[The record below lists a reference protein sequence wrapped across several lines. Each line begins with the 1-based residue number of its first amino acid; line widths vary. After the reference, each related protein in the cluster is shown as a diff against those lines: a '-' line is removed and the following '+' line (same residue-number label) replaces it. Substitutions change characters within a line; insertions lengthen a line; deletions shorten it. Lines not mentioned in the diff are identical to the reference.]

1 MDDDI
6 KKLQKTIDILK
17 NKRSNLS
24 KQKLEDSIKI
34 TSLTNKSKE
43 IKQEIEQIT
52 TSLSVSEAEINH
64 YDSIIKE
71 LEQTKNSIT
80 LALETAMIIAKQR
93 VSNIQEEILT
103 DQVNEV
109 IDHRKTNN
117 NVNIRKKQIK
127 INSINPTKDG
137 LKINMT

>member
-137 LKINMT
+137 LKIN